1 LTSAGR
7 LFTLEMGITLSCL
20 FCSAYYEVTTMNRLL
35 HMGLMGLLLGGA
47 FWATSGQPA
56 LAHGPAAGRADHGH
70 QGVSGQHNQSP
81 FFFGNGGFGGW
92 GFGNSGYGNGDDCCD
107 DLYGFPGDW
116 RRIPFFALH
125 PPVYYSYPVA
135 RPYGY
140 SPFAYPGWVTTPA
153 SEEEGSKEIINPFV
167 PPKTAPSKKAQPTAA
182 PTADDSAASGA
193 VVADSP
199 RDTVH
204 LIINP
209 YVGVSLVDQ
218 GK

>member
-1 LTSAGR
+1 
-7 LFTLEMGITLSCL
+7 
-20 FCSAYYEVTTMNRLL
+20 MNRLM

-47 FWATSGQPA
+47 SWAISGQPA
-56 LAHGPAAGRADHGH
+56 LAHGPAGGRADSSHGSRF
-70 QGVSGQHNQSP
+70 GRENQTP
-81 FFFGNGGFGGW
+81 FLGGSFGFGGGGW
-92 GFGNSGYGNGDDCCD
+92 GYGNNNDDCCN

-125 PPVYYSYPVA
+125 PPVYYSAPVA

-153 SEEEGSKEIINPFV
+153 PDDGGSKEIINPFT
-167 PPKTAPSKKAQPTAA
+167 PPKPAPTKKVQPTAG
-182 PTADDSAASGA
+182 PTADAAPA
-193 VVADSP
+193 TADTVAADAP

-204 LIINP
+204 VIINP
-209 YVGVSLVDQ
+209 YVGVSLADE